1 MRDQKTTLT
10 FDIPSA
16 RQFSLVVAGRGD
28 NQHYTLKFGDD
39 ILVGL
44 SQQAL
49 KVLEFLAERSG
60 RICSRGDIL
69 NEVSGGSASNLV
81 DRYVS
86 DIRKLFLKADAAC
99 PEFIE
104 SVSGEGYRFLHIVH
118 IDGDLGSVKAFSLW
132 DRSRFFELIKD
143 VKRGIGDDGDIRITA
158 TNLGPSLEVLN
169 FGELLQ
175 KRLRI
180 KVLFMNPANEPLMDS
195 RFLLRSE
202 RDDSYQRCLREHGEQ
217 INDIQKLAGRYPA
230 PPPEKRKE
238 KAYAFRP
245 GELEFAVSDSMPPG
259 LVVHTARWAVVGNF
273 LAHTSYTCGP
283 MLEIESRSPA
293 WTELRADWDARWA
306 AATTQP
312 PKVYRRS

>member
-1 MRDQKTTLT
+1 MRDKKTLT

-16 RQFSLVVAGRGD
+16 QQFSLVAAGRGD
-28 NQHYTLKFGDD
+28 NKHYTLKYGDE
-39 ILVGL
+39 ILSGL

-49 KVLEFLAERSG
+49 QVLEFLAERSD
-60 RICSRGDIL
+60 RICSRDDIL
-69 NEVSGGSASNLV
+69 DKVSEGSGHNLV
-81 DRYVS
+81 DQYVS
-86 DIRKLFLKADAAC
+86 DIRAVFLAADPAC
-99 PEFIE
+99 PKFINA
-104 SVSGEGYRFLHIVH
+104 VSGEGYRFLPKIH
-118 IDGDLGSVKAFSLW
+118 IDGDLGSVTAYSLW

-180 KVLFMNPANEPLMDS
+180 KVLFMNPANEALMDS

-217 INDIQKLAGRYPA
+217 INDIQKLARRYPA
-230 PPPEKRKE
+230 PAREKRRE
-238 KAYAFRP
+238 PSYAFRP
-245 GELEFAVSDSMPPG
+245 GELEFAISDSMPPG
-259 LVVHTARWAVVGNF
+259 LIVHTVHWAVVGLF
-273 LAHTSYTCGP
+273 LAHTSYTFGP
-283 MLEIESRSPA
+283 MLEIESRSTA